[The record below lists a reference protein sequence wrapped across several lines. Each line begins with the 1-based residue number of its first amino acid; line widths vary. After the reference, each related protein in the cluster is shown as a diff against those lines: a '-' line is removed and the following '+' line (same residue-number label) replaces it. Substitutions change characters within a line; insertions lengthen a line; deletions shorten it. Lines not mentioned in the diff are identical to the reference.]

1 MELFW
6 PSVGAASYAV
16 ILAAVVLRRAPR
28 HPAHVSFAI
37 GMIVL
42 AGEAVLAAL
51 AWQERSYESGLA
63 WQQLRLLL
71 SAVLPAPWLVFSR
84 TYSRGDA
91 ASALHQSRHWFAASL
106 IPLAIAILGF
116 DHLVTPPPP
125 ETAALGAGPR
135 LGWIGFLVELW
146 LLLSAVAILTH
157 LERTFRC
164 AVGVM
169 RWRVKYLVLGV
180 GVMFGF
186 RLYSASQAV
195 LYSTPE
201 DALGRAAAVAIWIGC
216 ILITIGLTRGTVFDV
231 DVYPSQSLVYGSLT
245 VVIAGTYLLIVG
257 VLSHLLS
264 RFGGSDTFALQAF
277 LILVGLVGLAILLLS
292 ERLRQRVRQ
301 WVSRHLRRPEH
312 DYRRIWN
319 TFTRDTTSL
328 MEEDAFCRAVA
339 TWLSTTFHALSANV
353 WLVEDSGERLR
364 LGGSTALDDD
374 AAHRLHLPGDAVRS
388 ALQSVAEL
396 REPTIIVPGKH
407 PWATTLQ
414 ELHPGVFP
422 QAGSPVCQPLLA
434 SNRLLGILIL
444 GDRVGAAAFS
454 TEDLDL
460 LKCVGDQVAANL
472 LGLQLSAQLVRN
484 KEMEAF
490 QAMSAFF
497 VHDLKNTASTLSL
510 TLQNLHRHFADP
522 AFRDD
527 ALRAVSKS
535 VEHLNHLIARL
546 TRLRQELNA
555 TPQPTDLAA
564 LVSQT
569 LDNLSP
575 SSDQHRLIR
584 DLHPVPPVALDP
596 EQFQKVIVNLILN
609 AREAIPANGEIHV
622 RLRPRHPWAVLE
634 VIDNGCGMSP
644 DFIRSSL
651 FRPFQTTKRNGL
663 GIGMF
668 HSKMIVESQKGRLE
682 VQSTPG
688 TGTTLR
694 VLLPL
699 SLP

>member
-1 MELFW
+1 MELIW
-6 PSVGAASYAV
+6 LPVGAATYAV

-37 GMIVL
+37 GMTLL
-42 AGEAVLAAL
+42 AAEAVLAAL
-51 AWQERSYESGLA
+51 AWQDRSTESGLA
-63 WQQLRLLL
+63 WQRFRLLL
-71 SAVLPAPWLVFSR
+71 SAVLPAPWLIFSR

-91 ASALHQSRHWFAASL
+91 SIVLHQSRHWFAASL
-106 IPLAIAILGF
+106 LPLGIAILGY
-116 DHLVTPPPP
+116 DHLVLPPP
-125 ETAALGAGPR
+125 TDLALLGVGPS

-146 LLLSAVAILTH
+146 LLLTAVAILTQ
-157 LERTFRC
+157 LERTFRS

-195 LYSTPE
+195 LHATPE
-201 DALGRAAAVAIWIGC
+201 DALGRAVAVAIGIGC

-245 VVIAGTYLLIVG
+245 VVIAGAYLLIVG
-257 VLSHLLS
+257 VLSHLVSQL
-264 RFGGSDTFALQAF
+264 GGSDTFALQAF

-339 TWLSTTFHALSANV
+339 SWLSTTFHALSANV

-374 AAHRLHLPGDAVRS
+374 AAHRLHLPDDAVRS

-407 PWATTLQ
+407 PWAATLQ
-414 ELHPGVFP
+414 QLHPGVFP
-422 QAGSPVCQPLLA
+422 EGGSPVCQPLLA

-444 GDRVGAAAFS
+444 GDRVSGAAFS

-484 KEMEAF
+484 KELEAF

-555 TPQPTDLAA
+555 TPQPTDLAQ

-569 LDNLSP
+569 LDSLNP
-575 SSDQHRLIR
+575 SSNQQALTR
-584 DLHPVPPVALDP
+584 DLHPVPPVSLDP

-609 AREAIPANGEIHV
+609 AREAIAANGQIQV
-622 RLRPRHPWAVLE
+622 RLRPRPPWAVLE

-644 DFIRSSL
+644 QFIRESL

-668 HSKMIVESQKGRLE
+668 HSKMIVEAQKGRLE
-682 VQSTPG
+682 VESNPG
-688 TGTTLR
+688 SGTTLR